1 MLCQE
6 LCGLVASVCVCV
18 VVIKVAG
25 CAQTFPRN
33 IDTNETKDMI
43 HVAQPQLMAFRSPS
57 ACEYVKIFLALV

>member
-1 MLCQE
+1 MNDCAKNYAVWLHQ
-6 LCGLVASVCVCV
+6 CVCV

-43 HVAQPQLMAFRSPS
+43 HVAQPQLMAFPTPFR
-57 ACEYVKIFLALV
+57 L